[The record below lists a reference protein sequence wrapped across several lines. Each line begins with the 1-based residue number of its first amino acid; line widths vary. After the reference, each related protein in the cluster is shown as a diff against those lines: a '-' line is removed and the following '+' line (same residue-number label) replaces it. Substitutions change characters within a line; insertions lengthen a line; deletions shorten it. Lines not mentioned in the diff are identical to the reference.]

1 LGKVCLRPVSRQKKI
16 LFFIPPRV
24 FIPDNIYVARIFICP
39 IMNQTQA
46 TDLLNRYSSGNCTV
60 AEQQLVEAWYQ
71 ELVNTGE
78 LEYEEGEKESIEEA
92 IEIGLLQSIATEE
105 APYTEEYPYAPV
117 RRMHRTWWAAAA
129 ILVCLSG
136 TLFYLLNKRAAT
148 DQAKGGSVV
157 KNDIEPGSN
166 KAVLT
171 LANGETILLD
181 DAANGIIA
189 QEGKAKVIKPGDGK
203 LVYSSDNSSGEGPLS
218 YNTLATPRKGQYQL
232 RLPDGTKVW
241 LNAASSIRYPTGFRG
256 KERRVQI
263 TGEAYFEVTHDKE
276 MPFIIDL
283 PPNGGAGG
291 GQVEVL
297 GTHFNINAYED
308 ESSIRTTLLQGSV
321 KVGSRLP
328 IAIGRAVGSGGK
340 AEGKGQRAE
349 NKEQSVVL
357 KPGEQV
363 SLSHSSQLSHPIPVQ
378 TEEVMAWKNGLFHFE
393 SADIKT
399 VMRQLSRWYDV
410 DVVYE
415 GAAVKNDPLFVEI
428 SRNTRLS
435 DVLKVLQESGSAKF
449 SIQGRTIIVK

>member
-1 LGKVCLRPVSRQKKI
+1 
-16 LFFIPPRV
+16 
-24 FIPDNIYVARIFICP
+24 
-39 IMNQTQA
+39 MNQTQA

-60 AEQQLVEAWYQ
+60 EEQQLVEAWYQ

-78 LEYEEGEKESIEEA
+78 LEYEEGEKESIQEA
-92 IEIGLLQSIATEE
+92 IETGLLQSISTGEE
-105 APYTEEYPYAPV
+105 PYAEYPEYTPV

-136 TLFYLLNKRAAT
+136 TVFYLLNKRAST
-148 DQAKGGSVV
+148 DLAKAESIV
-157 KNDIEPGSN
+157 KNDVEPGSN

-171 LANGETILLD
+171 LSDGKTILLD
-181 DAANGIIA
+181 DAANGVVA
-189 QEGKAKVIKPGDGK
+189 QEGNAKVVKSGDGK

-241 LNAASSIRYPTGFRG
+241 LNAESSIHYPTGFRG

-276 MPFIIDL
+276 MPFVVERGDM
-283 PPNGGAGG
+283 
-291 GQVEVL
+291 QVEVL
-297 GTHFNINAYED
+297 GTHFDVNAYND
-308 ESSIRTTLLQGSV
+308 EGDIKTTLLVGKV
-321 KVGSRLP
+321 KVTKTT
-328 IAIGRAVGSGGK
+328 ANV
-340 AEGKGQRAE
+340 Q
-349 NKEQSVVL
+349 QSFIL
-357 KPGEQV
+357 KPGEQAV
-363 SLSHSSQLSHPIPVQ
+363 IPNSNKIQVQ
-378 TEEVMAWKNGLFHFE
+378 KADVDNVVAWKNGLFHFE

-399 VMRQLSRWYDV
+399 VMRQLARWYDV

-449 SIQGRTIIVK
+449 SIQGRKIIVK

>member
-1 LGKVCLRPVSRQKKI
+1 
-16 LFFIPPRV
+16 
-24 FIPDNIYVARIFICP
+24 
-39 IMNQTQA
+39 MNQKQA

-60 AEQQLVEAWYQ
+60 EEQQLVEAWYQ

-78 LEYEEGEKESIEEA
+78 LEYEEGEKESIQEA
-92 IEIGLLQSIATEE
+92 IETGLLQSISTGEE
-105 APYTEEYPYAPV
+105 PYAEYPEYTPV

-136 TLFYLLNKRAAT
+136 TVFYLLNKRAST
-148 DQAKGGSVV
+148 DLAKAESIV
-157 KNDIEPGSN
+157 KNDVEPGSN

-171 LANGETILLD
+171 LSDGKTILLD
-181 DAANGIIA
+181 DAANGVVA
-189 QEGKAKVIKPGDGK
+189 QEGNAKVVKSGDGK

-241 LNAASSIRYPTGFRG
+241 LNAESSIHYPTGFRG

-276 MPFIIDL
+276 MPFVVERGDM
-283 PPNGGAGG
+283 
-291 GQVEVL
+291 QVEVL
-297 GTHFNINAYED
+297 GTHFDVNAYND
-308 ESSIRTTLLQGSV
+308 EGDIKTTLLVGKV
-321 KVGSRLP
+321 KVTKTT
-328 IAIGRAVGSGGK
+328 ANV
-340 AEGKGQRAE
+340 Q
-349 NKEQSVVL
+349 QSFIL
-357 KPGEQV
+357 KPGEQAV
-363 SLSHSSQLSHPIPVQ
+363 IPNSNKIQVQ
-378 TEEVMAWKNGLFHFE
+378 KADVDNVVAWKNGLFHFE

-399 VMRQLSRWYDV
+399 VMRQLARWYDV

-449 SIQGRTIIVK
+449 SIQGRKIIVK